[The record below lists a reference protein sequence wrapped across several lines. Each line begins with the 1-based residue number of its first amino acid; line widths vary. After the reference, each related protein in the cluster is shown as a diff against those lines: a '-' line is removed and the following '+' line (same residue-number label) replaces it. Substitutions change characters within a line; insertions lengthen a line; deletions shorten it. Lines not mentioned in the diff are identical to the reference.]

1 MAERN
6 DGMENEVA
14 AFVLDALDPQEEA
27 TVRAHL
33 ASCASCRQLEQ
44 RLRRVLGSL
53 PLAAEEAV
61 PPPRLRERVLA
72 AAGASPQTAQPR
84 PRAVAAL
91 PPHGRHPRSRRPWV
105 AAGLVAALIAVIV
118 LASWNVYLTQQLRS
132 VSRARTTAVTTSAIR
147 PTSAGT
153 IAGAQ
158 GEVIQIA
165 SQGLTIVQFTSLP
178 SASPGHVYQLW
189 VGPSVSHVRSAG
201 LFLPEPDGSKVLIL
215 DQNLTQDRLIAVTLE
230 PAPDGS
236 SAPTQAPGMVGKL

>member
-14 AFVLDALDPQEEA
+14 AFVLDALDTQEEA
-27 TVRAHL
+27 AVRAHL

-72 AAGASPQTAQPR
+72 AAGASPQAVEPR
-84 PRAVAAL
+84 PRAVAL
-91 PPHGRHPRSRRPWV
+91 RPHRPRPRSRRPWV
-105 AAGLVAALIAVIV
+105 ATGLVAALIAVIV
-118 LASWNVYLTQQLRS
+118 LAGWNVYLTQELRS
-132 VSRARTTAVTTSAIR
+132 VPRGQPTAVTTSAIR

-158 GEVIQIA
+158 GEVIQVS
-165 SQGLTIVQFTSLP
+165 SQGLAVVQFSNLP
-178 SASPGHVYQLW
+178 VPAPGRVYQLW
-189 VGPSVSHVRSAG
+189 VGPSAGHVKSAG
-201 LFLPEPDGSKVLIL
+201 VFLPESDGSKVLVL
-215 DQNLTQDRLIAVTLE
+215 DQGLAQDRLIAVTLE